1 MLNKIT
7 LENFRSFKKKSF
19 KFSEKT
25 QIIGKNGSGK
35 SNLLEAIR
43 YSSIFKSFR
52 VKREKYLINN
62 ENEYFNLKSS
72 FENNDGDKKEIFV
85 NFSDKKT
92 VSINKNKVPV
102 SKLIGEIPTVLF
114 WEDDLNILL
123 GSPSYRRKF
132 INSAICQYSKIYL
145 KDLVEYNKVIKQ
157 RNRQLFLISVN
168 RLNENLLDIWDEQL
182 VILNRKINQKRV
194 EFFKLLQENYQRII
208 GLGKSDF
215 RSLKI
220 VPKLTL
226 INQETLSQQRKI
238 DIKYNHTTIGSH
250 HDDLLINFKGKN
262 LANFGSRGQQKTA
275 IIFLKLAEKE
285 LLESQIKNK
294 LVILLLDDIFSELD
308 KDNQKLVLDTT
319 KNGQVILSSI
329 EEQEIEGEIIK
340 L

>member
-145 KDLVEYNKVIKQ
+145 KDLVEYNRVIKQ

-182 VILNRKINQKRV
+182 VILNRKI
-194 EFFKLLQENYQRII
+194 
-208 GLGKSDF
+208 
-215 RSLKI
+215 
-220 VPKLTL
+220 
-226 INQETLSQQRKI
+226 
-238 DIKYNHTTIGSH
+238 
-250 HDDLLINFKGKN
+250 
-262 LANFGSRGQQKTA
+262 
-275 IIFLKLAEKE
+275 
-285 LLESQIKNK
+285 
-294 LVILLLDDIFSELD
+294 
-308 KDNQKLVLDTT
+308 
-319 KNGQVILSSI
+319 
-329 EEQEIEGEIIK
+329 
-340 L
+340 